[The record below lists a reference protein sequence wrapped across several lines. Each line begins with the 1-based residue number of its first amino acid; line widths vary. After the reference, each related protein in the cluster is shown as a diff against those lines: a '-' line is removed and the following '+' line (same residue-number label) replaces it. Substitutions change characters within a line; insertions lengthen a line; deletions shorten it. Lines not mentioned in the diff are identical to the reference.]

1 MTFVWIG
8 ILLLAVWAAHWGAE
22 RLAEPLRKLR
32 KQWGFSV
39 AAGGSFIGLAAA
51 SPEIGINTTSA
62 IRGVSDIGLGAM
74 LGSNVIAIP
83 LMVATAY
90 IFTRKAK
97 LGGDH
102 ENHEQHRRERIVAV
116 DPGAVT
122 VQALPYLAIIGVFAL
137 LTLPAPW
144 RGLQPID
151 GWILLLA
158 YLVYLAQALLRGR
171 EKGEEVEWQRK
182 QVWNAV
188 GGVAALAVGAYCT
201 VFSTEKIV
209 GAIGISQI
217 LGGLFLTAPVAALPE
232 IFATRSVARSG
243 QVSSAVTSVIGDHTV
258 TMTLAFIPLT
268 IIGMP
273 IQDLRLFWVSLAFVA
288 LVALLYA
295 GFIHFGKG
303 REHGFARWQ
312 VFALPAV
319 YAAFVAVILL
329 WVQPSSSGNSTDPG
343 SPANKLLDSAT
354 TGRLG

>member
-1 MTFVWIG
+1 MTILWVG
-8 ILLLAVWAAHWGAE
+8 VLLLAVWAAHWGAE
-22 RLAEPLRKLR
+22 RLSDPLRKLR

-90 IFTRKAK
+90 IVTRKAK
-97 LGGDH
+97 LGGKH
-102 ENHEQHRRERIVAV
+102 ENHEQHRREHIVAV
-116 DPGAVT
+116 DPGAVK
-122 VQALPYLAIIGVFAL
+122 VQALPYLAILAVFAL
-137 LTLPAPW
+137 LTLPASW

-171 EKGEEVEWQRK
+171 EKGEKVEWQRK
-182 QVWNAV
+182 EVWKAV
-188 GGVAALAVGAYCT
+188 GGVAALAVGAYFT

-209 GAIGISQI
+209 EAIGISKI

-232 IFATRSVARSG
+232 VFATRSVARSG
-243 QVSSAVTSVIGDHTV
+243 QVSSAVTSVIGDHAV

-273 IQDLRLFWVSLAFVA
+273 IQDLRLFWVSLVFVA
-288 LVALLYA
+288 LVPLLYA
-295 GFIHFGKG
+295 LFIHFNGV
-303 REHGFARWQ
+303 REHGFRRLR

-319 YAAFVAVILL
+319 YAVFVAVILF
-329 WVQPSSSGNSTDPG
+329 WVQSSGNSSSG
-343 SPANKLLDSAT
+343 SGKEAT
-354 TGRLG
+354 QQSGATALSGR

>member
-1 MTFVWIG
+1 MTFLWVG
-8 ILLLAVWAAHWGAE
+8 VLLLAVWAAHWGAE
-22 RLAEPLRKLR
+22 RLAEPLQKLR

-90 IFTRKAK
+90 MFTRKEK
-97 LGGDH
+97 LGGEH
-102 ENHEQHRRERIVAV
+102 ENHGQHRRERMVAV
-116 DPGAVT
+116 DPGAVK
-122 VQALPYLAIIGVFAL
+122 VQALPYVAIIGVFAL

-158 YLVYLAQALLRGR
+158 YLAYLSQALLRGR
-171 EKGEEVEWQRK
+171 EKGEKVEWQRR
-182 QVWNAV
+182 QVWKAV
-188 GGVAALAVGAYCT
+188 GGVAALAVGAYFT
-201 VFSTEKIV
+201 VFSTEKLV

-243 QVSSAVTSVIGDHTV
+243 QVSSAVTSVIGDHAV

-273 IQDLRLFWVSLAFVA
+273 IDDLRLFWVSLSFVA
-288 LVALLYA
+288 LMPLLYA
-295 GFIHFGKG
+295 GFIHFNGN
-303 REHGFARWQ
+303 REHGFVRWQ

-319 YAAFVAVILL
+319 YIAFVAVVLL
-329 WVQPSSSGNSTDPG
+329 WVQP
-343 SPANKLLDSAT
+343 
-354 TGRLG
+354 